1 MVDVVALGEAMI
13 RLTPTRYQRLEQTG
27 EFLATVGGS
36 ELNSAIGVMRL
47 GLTTAWV
54 SKLVNN
60 PLGRMIA
67 NKAREHG
74 VDVSHVVWT
83 KQGRTGLYFF
93 EQGATPRASQV
104 IYDRAG
110 SAASTLAPGE
120 VDWSFLEGCRLF
132 HTSGITPA
140 LSESCAAATIE
151 AIQKAKDAGCA
162 VSFDVNYRARL
173 WSPEEARACLE
184 KMMPSV
190 DILITTED
198 DAGIVFG
205 KSGTPEEICKQLTSA
220 FGFSVVTI
228 TLREVRTVLTGGW
241 TSMAFADRVY
251 TDRKYEVEMID
262 RIGAGDAYTAGF
274 LYGYL
279 TGDVDKAVK
288 YGNANA
294 ALVQTVPGDFS
305 WFTREE
311 IEAQLK
317 GPTAK
322 VQR

>member
-1 MVDVVALGEAMI
+1 MFDMVALGEAMI

-36 ELNSAIGVMRL
+36 ELNSAIGVRRL
-47 GLTTAWV
+47 GLRTAWV

-60 PLGRMIA
+60 PLGRMVA
-67 NKAREHG
+67 NKAREHD

-83 KQGRTGLYFF
+83 KEGRTGLYFF

-104 IYDRAG
+104 IYDRAN

-120 VDWSFLEGCRLF
+120 VDWSFLKGCKLF

-140 LSESCAAATIE
+140 LSQSCAQATLE
-151 AIQKAKDAGCA
+151 AIEKAKEAGCE
-162 VSFDVNYRARL
+162 VSFDVNYRVRL
-173 WSPEEARACLE
+173 WTAEEARECLE
-184 KMMPSV
+184 KMMYLV

-198 DAGIVFG
+198 DARIVFG
-205 KSGTPEEICKQLTSA
+205 KAGSPEDICEQLKSA
-220 FGFSVVTI
+220 FSFSVVTV

-241 TSMAFADRVY
+241 TSMALADKVY
-251 TDRKYEVEMID
+251 TGRKYDLELID

-288 YGNANA
+288 HGNALA
-294 ALVQTVPGDFS
+294 SLVQTVPGDFS
-305 WFTREE
+305 WFTREDV
-311 IEAQLK
+311 EAQIK
-317 GPTAK
+317 GQDAK
-322 VQR
+322 VKR